1 MPAVRDAIRMG
12 EGGAESAGLEGL
24 CRGGEVDGTLWDRR
38 LSGTMTEGQQHPP
51 PNRRRH
57 GWLWPGK
64 GGTSGG
70 PASSRQLV
78 RRPRACERHQGWSS
92 ESRRPRPDHEC
103 FQTGSD
109 GSGQMGRRSKR
120 QGPPSPPP
128 PKTAALSFPSDAFF
142 LFPLPLLRCK
152 AFHLFLISLT
162 FPKALQLR
170 HLGPSGCSHR
180 SQEHALISTLL
191 KIKIVCF
198 SDLII

>member
-1 MPAVRDAIRMG
+1 MRDTKAGARSLVSPDMTTSAFRQDPMAQG
-12 EGGAESAGLEGL
+12 KWAGGA
-24 CRGGEVDGTLWDRR
+24 
-38 LSGTMTEGQQHPP
+38 
-51 PNRRRH
+51 
-57 GWLWPGK
+57 K
-64 GGTSGG
+64 
-70 PASSRQLV
+70 V
-78 RRPRACERHQGWSS
+78 RA
-92 ESRRPRPDHEC
+92 
-103 FQTGSD
+103 
-109 GSGQMGRRSKR
+109 
-120 QGPPSPPP
+120 P

-180 SQEHALISTLL
+180 SREHALISTLL